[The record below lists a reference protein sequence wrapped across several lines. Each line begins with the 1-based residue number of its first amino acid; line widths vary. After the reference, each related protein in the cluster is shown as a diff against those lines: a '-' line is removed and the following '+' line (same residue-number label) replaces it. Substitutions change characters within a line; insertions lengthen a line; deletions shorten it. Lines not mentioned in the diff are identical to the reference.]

1 MFEWEDDF
9 DQYVLNRGWRYAREG
24 AIQHITKKGSRI
36 EAVVRG
42 SEYYRVQ
49 IVYDG
54 HSIEEAHCTCPYA
67 AGGNRC
73 KHMAAVL
80 YEVDQNRD
88 KTYHDVETDTDTNTD
103 SYTRICLICRTD
115 SLNR

>member
-24 AIQHITKKGSRI
+24 AIQYITKKGSRI

-73 KHMAAVL
+73 KHTVYPHCVAPHPAWKAS
-80 YEVDQNRD
+80 DRWP
-88 KTYHDVETDTDTNTD
+88 
-103 SYTRICLICRTD
+103 
-115 SLNR
+115 